1 MHIVIPYAKVVNF
14 MGIPPEFRDALMLGE
29 AYSEPLSYVGKH
41 IRQYGVQAVRYI
53 EEVAR
58 TCYRAEGGMTEDS
71 YEHFLDTHFIG
82 SGHTN
87 MSRFS
92 LIVVEFMVDR
102 GVAQEILRHLA
113 TLVGLHESQRYC
125 NYSKDKFD
133 NSVGFIK
140 PRDLTDEQEGWWLT
154 SMEEAELNYFKGL
167 KLGLKPQIAADALP
181 RASAGKVTLAGC
193 FQAWRHFTLVRSTK
207 QCHPKL
213 LNVTVEDNGESLS
226 KATMD
231 IQVSLLKQFKA
242 LFPIFFDDIEP
253 MGDYIT
259 NIKKVR

>member
-1 MHIVIPYAKVVNF
+1 MTDESYLNF
-14 MGIPPEFRDALMLGE
+14 LRNHF
-29 AYSEPLSYVGKH
+29 
-41 IRQYGVQAVRYI
+41 
-53 EEVAR
+53 
-58 TCYRAEGGMTEDS
+58 EGG
-71 YEHFLDTHFIG
+71 
-82 SGHTN
+82 GHTN
-87 MSRFS
+87 MLRFS
-92 LIVVEFMVDR
+92 MIVVEFMVDR

-125 NYSKDKFD
+125 NYSKDKFG

-140 PRDLTDEQEGWWLT
+140 PYNLDPGQEAWWHE
-154 SMEEAELNYFKGL
+154 SMQMAELQYFKGL
-167 KLGLKPQIAADALP
+167 GLGLRPQIAADALP
-181 RASAGKVTLAGC
+181 RASAGKVSLGGC
-193 FQAWRHFTLVRSTK
+193 FQAWRHFTLVRSTI

-213 LNVTVEDNGESLS
+213 LNVTVEDNEEPLS
-226 KATMD
+226 DGTKH